1 MLEQENMELRGMV
14 SDLMKHIE
22 VQSAVSNAEKGIKE
36 VGISVFIGS
45 RGLLKLPWSVV
56 DQKVLFFFKA
66 LC

>member
-14 SDLMKHIE
+14 SDLLKHIE

-45 RGLLKLPWSVV
+45 RGLLKLP
-56 DQKVLFFFKA
+56 
-66 LC
+66 